1 MKEKIKL
8 MSVDD
13 LSDYLSLEVGLPLQY
28 CDVLEGTLCVVCV
41 AHIHIAKNYVDGKVL
56 LSLTKSDQLEM
67 ITPIGLVKI
76 IVSLTEDK
84 AVHQV

>member
-1 MKEKIKL
+1 
-8 MSVDD
+8 MSVND

-28 CDVLEGTLCVVCV
+28 CDVLEGTLYVVCV
-41 AHIHIAKNYVDGKVL
+41 AHIHICFAAENYVDGKVL
-56 LSLTKSDQLEM
+56 LSLTESDLLEM